1 MFFSHLL
8 TLILVLLVPI
18 ALCITS
24 VKASLMILIFV
35 FSMADIMSYST
46 LHGSPA
52 PSTELEKL
60 NGWVDGMDGI
70 GASPGSAC
78 VLGYIK

>member
-1 MFFSHLL
+1 
-8 TLILVLLVPI
+8 
-18 ALCITS
+18 
-24 VKASLMILIFV
+24 MILIFV
-35 FSMADIMSYST
+35 LYSMADIMSYST

-60 NGWVDGMDGI
+60 HGWMDGVNGV

-78 VLGYIK
+78 VLGYVK